1 MKAKKISIMIT
12 ILLSTLIIF
21 NEKVNAEVIARNSQN
36 PTWIYYG
43 ANAELIDTTQ
53 SSCIEGKTKTQ
64 ISQLMPLNNNNPNN
78 GSIYKSGVSGGIK
91 TSEFYIEDEDK
102 VKSIYNIQLGIR
114 PPASTYWLTQGT
126 YTYYINILL
135 STGRRGIAQNWEG
148 YPINDGSLLEGIN
161 YSNNKYWSFQT
172 RGQSTDSLTFKTN
185 EENPNSNMVWLTYKV
200 TYPISAPIAQS
211 WGLGFNIF
219 IPTTNYIYC
228 ERSSGSSSGSSGGG
242 NSSGGGRHDND
253 VGATNWFY
261 INDYIVE
268 KGTHDDTLLTFE
280 YEGVDNTGYWSNEEY
295 TNPYQENNEDTSSI
309 LDHIRQEMEQMEN
322 QENQLKEL
330 IGIDDVE
337 IPNIQVNTNASSFI
351 WNTIT
356 SILQSRLKLMVLIT
370 SVLTIGLIKLILNR

>member
-1 MKAKKISIMIT
+1 MKIKKIFIT
-12 ILLSTLIIF
+12 ITLLTCLMIF
-21 NEKVNAEVIARNSQN
+21 KTRVNAEVIARNSQN

-53 SSCIEGKTKTQ
+53 NNCVEGKTKTQ
-64 ISQLMPLNNNNPNN
+64 ISNLMPLNNNSPNN
-78 GSIYKSGVSGGIK
+78 GSIFKSGISGGIK
-91 TSEFYIEDEDK
+91 TNEFYTEDEDK
-102 VKSIYNIQLGIR
+102 VKAIYNIQLGIR

-135 STGRRGIAQNWEG
+135 STGRRGVAQNWEG

-161 YSNNKYWSFQT
+161 YSNNRYWSFQT
-172 RGQSTDSLTFKTN
+172 RSQSSDSLTFKTN
-185 EENPNSNMVWLTYKV
+185 EDNQNSNMVWLTYKV

-219 IPTTNYIYC
+219 IPTTKYIYC
-228 ERSSGSSSGSSGGG
+228 ESGSNGNQSTPGSSGGG
-242 NSSGGGRHDND
+242 HNGTGRHDND
-253 VGATNWFY
+253 VGASNWIY

-280 YEGVDNTGYWSNEEY
+280 YEGVDDTGYWSNEEY
-295 TNPYQENNEDTSSI
+295 QNPYQENNESDISTTI
-309 LDHIRQEMEQMEN
+309 NNQLETMEN
-322 QENQLKEL
+322 MEETLRDL
-330 IGIDDVE
+330 IGIEDIE
-337 IPNIQVNTNASSFI
+337 IPQIQVNTNASSFI

-370 SVLTIGLIKLILNR
+370 SILTLGLLKLILNR